1 MLLIQGEDRGM
12 SRGQSGGVVRW
23 FAHPLGGVE
32 FRGHTQYPAFAL
44 DTLFLLQALQKR
56 QLGFF
61 CLLVSFVQN
70 LPLLP
75 RCAVVFS
82 PIEFLCTLLM
92 RRGVSK
98 CIAAKGLTGLTVN
111 TLI

>member
-1 MLLIQGEDRGM
+1 MFGIP
-12 SRGQSGGVVRW
+12 SGVVKCKR
-23 FAHPLGGVE
+23 
-32 FRGHTQYPAFAL
+32 HTQYPAFAPSSSKVA
-44 DTLFLLQALQKR
+44 F
-56 QLGFF
+56 GFF
-61 CLLVSFVQN
+61 GLLVSFVQN

-98 CIAAKGLTGLTVN
+98 CIAAKGLTVLTVN

>member
-1 MLLIQGEDRGM
+1 MNKGSE
-12 SRGQSGGVVRW
+12 
-23 FAHPLGGVE
+23 
-32 FRGHTQYPAFAL
+32 QYPAFAPSSSKVA
-44 DTLFLLQALQKR
+44 F
-56 QLGFF
+56 GFF
-61 CLLVSFVQN
+61 GLLVSFVQN